1 MADPILSDLISA
13 IYGDT
18 VSKRQVLDTIS
29 KSGGSMPKDASLKE
43 ARTGQALNAVAT
55 VGALN
60 ALRMAGP
67 EFKHA
72 RSIPKDPNA
81 PKPQPLSRNA
91 KNKALSPTGRKV
103 KSFKLTA
110 AKQIKNVPGVKT
122 IARNPRKAAVVATGG
137 LVGLHS
143 TELVGDMIAARALHR
158 SAQKAKYNEAQKT
171 IKKSLDDV
179 IQARREGRIT
189 TEQAITLA
197 DEIVQKAAPM
207 GIIRSAARALRAN
220 PNVKISQGKIN
231 TILRPKSGGKIK
243 VKRST
248 VAGPAT
254 AGGKVSALKLAGAG
268 AGVGGA
274 VGGAAY
280 LIRGKKAQNPSP
292 IPPAP
297 TVAKADSGMS
307 WKGEISKVDVDK
319 RQVFGWCSLTSM
331 NGQPVI
337 DLQGDYVPLEEI
349 EKAAYE
355 YVIHSRKGGDMHAR
369 DGLGPKHTADLIE
382 SFLVT
387 PEKLKQMGLSDDSLP
402 HGWWIGMKV
411 NDDEQWNLV
420 KNGGRTGFSI
430 HGKGSR
436 IEKML

>member
-1 MADPILSDLISA
+1 MADPILSDLIDA
-13 IYGDT
+13 IYGNT
-18 VSKRQVLDTIS
+18 VDKRQVIDTIS
-29 KSGGSMPKDASLKE
+29 KAGGGVPKDASLKE

-72 RSIPKDPNA
+72 RSMPTNPNA
-81 PKPQPLSRNA
+81 PKPKPLSRNA
-91 KNKALSPTGRKV
+91 KNKNLSPSGRKI
-103 KSFKLTA
+103 KAFKLATVKRA
-110 AKQIKNVPGVKT
+110 RTTPGIKT
-122 IARNPRKAAVVATGG
+122 IARNPRKAAIVATGAA
-137 LVGLHS
+137 LGLHS
-143 TELVGDMIAARALHR
+143 TELAGDIIAARALHR
-158 SAQKAKYNEAQKT
+158 SAQKAKYNEAQAK
-171 IKKSLDDV
+171 IKKSLDGV

-189 TEQAITLA
+189 TEQAINLA
-197 DEIVQKAAPM
+197 DDVIKKGFMKEI
-207 GIIRSAARALRAN
+207 AR
-220 PNVKISQGKIN
+220 
-231 TILRPKSGGKIK
+231 
-243 VKRST
+243 
-248 VAGPAT
+248 
-254 AGGKVSALKLAGAG
+254 
-268 AGVGGA
+268 GA
-274 VGGAAY
+274 VKGFRLTKNKIPKQLRNSVPVPSTQKQITRTALATGAVTGSAGTAAY
-280 LIRGKKAQNPSP
+280 MMRRNRKAV
-292 IPPAP
+292 PPTP
-297 TVAKADSGMS
+297 TVAKNDSGMVWS
-307 WKGEISKVDVDK
+307 GEISKVDGDK
-319 RQVFGWCSLTSM
+319 RQVFGWCSLTSI
-331 NGQPVI
+331 NGQPVV

-387 PEKLKQMGLSDDSLP
+387 PEKLKQMGLSDDALP